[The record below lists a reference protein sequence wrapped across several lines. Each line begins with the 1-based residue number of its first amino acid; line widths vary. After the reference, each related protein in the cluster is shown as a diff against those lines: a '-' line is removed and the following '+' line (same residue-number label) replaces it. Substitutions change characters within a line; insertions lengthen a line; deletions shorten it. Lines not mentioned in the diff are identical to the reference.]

1 ILSEVSGSVVFHDI
15 IEGTTLREES
25 DKLIGHKEK
34 VVIETRERSLTPAIR
49 IFMADGGQREY
60 PLPVR
65 ARLQVNEGDIVQA
78 GQVLAKI
85 PRQSARTRDIT
96 GGLPRVT
103 ELFEARTPTDAAIV
117 SEIDGLVSFGG
128 RKRGAQEVIVTSRDG
143 IDVHTYL
150 VSLQKHI
157 LVHENDFVR
166 AGDALSDGQISP
178 RDILRIKGARAVQE
192 YLVNEIQEVYRL
204 QGVAINDKHIEVMVR
219 QMMQK
224 VYITDP
230 GDTSLLEAEAIAR
243 FQIEELNDALYDK
256 FIVTDAGD
264 SDLRIGTL
272 IDRRQLREVNSEM
285 RRRDLQ
291 SVTVREAQLAVGEP
305 MLLGITRAA
314 LATDSFVSAASFQ
327 DTTKVLTEAAIG
339 AKVDPLYGLKENVIV
354 GHLIPAGTGQP
365 RFRDIVVG
373 SKSELEELQAAI
385 NAELGQTIA
394 GIGASPSE
402 PPIKRAKPV
411 LELE

>member
-1 ILSEVSGSVVFHDI
+1 
-15 IEGTTLREES
+15 
-25 DKLIGHKEK
+25 
-34 VVIETRERSLTPAIR
+34 
-49 IFMADGGQREY
+49 M
-60 PLPVR
+60 
-65 ARLQVNEGDIVQA
+65 
-78 GQVLAKI
+78 
-85 PRQSARTRDIT
+85 
-96 GGLPRVT
+96 
-103 ELFEARTPTDAAIV
+103 
-117 SEIDGLVSFGG
+117 
-128 RKRGAQEVIVTSRDG
+128 
-143 IDVHTYL
+143 
-150 VSLQKHI
+150 
-157 LVHENDFVR
+157 
-166 AGDALSDGQISP
+166 
-178 RDILRIKGARAVQE
+178 
-192 YLVNEIQEVYRL
+192 NEIQEVYRL

-291 SVTVREAQLAVGEP
+291 SVTVREAHLAVGEP